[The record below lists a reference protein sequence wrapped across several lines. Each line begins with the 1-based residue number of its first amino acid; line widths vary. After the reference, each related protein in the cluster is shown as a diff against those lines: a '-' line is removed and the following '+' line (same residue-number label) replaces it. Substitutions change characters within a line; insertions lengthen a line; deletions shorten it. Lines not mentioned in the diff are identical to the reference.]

1 MSKYLVDF
9 LQEQT
14 QQDTSVL
21 RREIVE
27 GHIRVNGVA
36 VEDPATKLTDEYS
49 IPSRVE
55 YNGRI
60 YTYPP
65 SQE

>member
-14 QQDTSVL
+14 QQDASML

-27 GHIRVNGVA
+27 GHVRVNGVT
-36 VEDPATKLTDEYS
+36 VEDTATKLTEEYG

-55 YNGRI
+55 YGGRI
-60 YTYPP
+60 YTYSPA
-65 SQE
+65 QE